1 MSCPDW
7 KTLAAWRDDPR
18 AEEPAEWQ
26 EALAH
31 LDRGCVQCRRAAVAA
46 DPTLVFRRLA
56 VVPAVPASSPAQEAS
71 DIEAM
76 RRAVA
81 AMRAGSRVEASE
93 RRSRPARAARA
104 LKALSWKRWGVAAAR
119 ALAAQSLPAG
129 PGRYA
134 SDQTSDQTVQPARQ
148 PVAMALPAT
157 PAKIMTAGGLET
169 GATLLG
175 DDLPTLEGVDRP
187 GARVYHMDGEGLS
200 GTMIFD
206 ETLDV

>member
-7 KTLAAWRDDPR
+7 KTLAAWRDDPQ
-18 AEEPAEWQ
+18 ADEPAEWG

-31 LDRGCVQCRRAAVAA
+31 LDRGCAHCRRTALAA

-56 VVPAVPASSPAQEAS
+56 VVPVPTPAQEAS
-71 DIEAM
+71 EVESM
-76 RRAVA
+76 RQAVA
-81 AMRAGSRVEASE
+81 AMRAASRVEASE

-104 LKALSWKRWGVAAAR
+104 LKAVSWKRWGVAAALAVA
-119 ALAAQSLPAG
+119 ALSLPGA
-129 PGRYA
+129 PG
-134 SDQTSDQTVQPARQ
+134 SQMQPRRQ
-148 PVAMALPAT
+148 PVAVALPAT
-157 PAKIMTAGGLET
+157 PAMMILTAGSFDT
-169 GATLLG
+169 GAAQLG

>member
-1 MSCPDW
+1 VSCPDW
-7 KTLAAWRDDPR
+7 QTLAAWREDPQ

-31 LDRGCVQCRRAAVAA
+31 LDRGCAQCRRAAVAA

-56 VVPAVPASSPAQEAS
+56 VAPAPAPAQEAS
-71 DIEAM
+71 DVEAM

-81 AMRAGSRVEASE
+81 AMRAASRVEASE
-93 RRSRPARAARA
+93 RRWHSPRA
-104 LKALSWKRWGVAAAR
+104 LKALSWKRWGVAAALAVA
-119 ALAAQSLPAG
+119 ALSLPAM
-129 PGRYA
+129 PGHQARP
-134 SDQTSDQTVQPARQ
+134 DRQ
-148 PVAMALPAT
+148 PVAVALPAV
-157 PAKIMTAGGLET
+157 MTAGSFET
-169 GATLLG
+169 GAALLG

>member
-1 MSCPDW
+1 VSCPDW
-7 KTLAAWRDDPR
+7 QTLAAWRDDPQ
-18 AEEPAEWQ
+18 AGEPAEWQ

-31 LDRGCVQCRRAAVAA
+31 LDRGCSQCRRAAVAA

-56 VVPAVPASSPAQEAS
+56 VAPAPAPAQEAS
-71 DIEAM
+71 DVEAM

-81 AMRAGSRVEASE
+81 AMRAASRVEASE
-93 RRSRPARAARA
+93 RRGRP
-104 LKALSWKRWGVAAAR
+104 SWKRWGVAAALAVA
-119 ALAAQSLPAG
+119 ALSLPAT
-129 PGRYA
+129 PGHQA
-134 SDQTSDQTVQPARQ
+134 KSRQ
-148 PVAMALPAT
+148 PVAVALPAMM
-157 PAKIMTAGGLET
+157 IMTAGSFET
-169 GATLLG
+169 GAALPG